1 MVEKKSLDARLSQI
15 STSWSV
21 VRQAHGGPADAVAA
35 AQQVLLQRY
44 GGAVRRYL
52 LATLRD
58 GHAADDLTQE
68 FGLRLVRGDFHHVD
82 PQRGHFRHY
91 VKTVLFHLVSK
102 YRKEHQS
109 RTRPVAPD
117 SPEIANLASHDADA
131 DRRFQDSWREE
142 LLARTWEALAEAQ
155 PTFYA
160 VLRFRAT
167 NPKMAS
173 EQMAEELARQLDKP
187 FTATSFRQSLH
198 RAREKFA
205 ELLIDA
211 VAQSVE
217 PATTAQ
223 VEQELRELGLLVYC
237 QPALAKYARKA
248 VERT

>member
-1 MVEKKSLDARLSQI
+1 VEKKLLDARLSQI

-35 AQQVLLQRY
+35 AQQLLLQRY
-44 GGAVRRYL
+44 GGAVHRYL

-68 FGLRLVRGDFHHVD
+68 FGLRLVRGDFRHVS

-91 VKTVLFHLVSK
+91 VKTVLFHLVSH
-102 YRKEHQS
+102 YRKKHQA
-109 RTRPVAPD
+109 RTRPLAPN
-117 SPEIANLASHDADA
+117 SPELANLASRDPDEE
-131 DRRFQDSWREE
+131 RRFQDSWREE

-155 PTFYA
+155 PVFYA
-160 VLRFRAT
+160 VLRFRAS
-167 NPKMAS
+167 NPKLPS
-173 EQMAEELARQLDKP
+173 EQMAEQLARQLDKP
-187 FTATSFRQSLH
+187 LAAAGLRQILH

-217 PATTAQ
+217 PSTAEQ
-223 VEQELRELGLLVYC
+223 VEQELSELGLLVYC
-237 QPALAKYARKA
+237 RPALAKYAREA
-248 VERT
+248 